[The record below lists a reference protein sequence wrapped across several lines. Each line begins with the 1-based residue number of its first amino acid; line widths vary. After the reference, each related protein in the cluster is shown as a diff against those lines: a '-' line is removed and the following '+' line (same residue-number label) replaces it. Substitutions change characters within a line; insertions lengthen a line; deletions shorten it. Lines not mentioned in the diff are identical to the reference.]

1 MKKIALIVF
10 LCMLFWSVGSAQWY
24 GYYPTGDTNELDG
37 GIGITWIDNQA
48 YYQIS
53 FQPDISIGKFGIG
66 LGLNLLYN
74 VNTGKIRS
82 QDWDTKAD
90 YARIIRYLRYGY
102 KGDSFYARVGAINA
116 GTLGHGL
123 IMNYYNNQINYDMRK
138 LGMAFDLDLGVFGFE
153 TFTNNLG
160 RFEVV
165 GGRAFVRPLYK
176 SNMFMIKNLAFGG
189 TYVTDL
195 DPDSWKAS
203 DDKISEWGVD
213 VELPII
219 KTKYFNLI
227 TYFDHAQINN
237 FGSGQSYG
245 FKAEVNKMESIFDF
259 EFVFERRNLGKQF
272 ISNYFGPFYE
282 ILRNTTLG
290 ELIEYYES
298 LGGDVSSIPEEYKDA
313 IYEIPVTKQ
322 MLLPM
327 MSEKRKGW
335 FGGLRVN
342 FLRLVT
348 AVGTYQ
354 KIDGQ
359 DDSGLMHMGAAL
371 SRSIPFISL
380 EATYDKWGV
389 NSVKDAMTLDYRSVA
404 RFGVGYKIK
413 PYLLLYMDYIWN
425 FKLNNE
431 TGRYEPQERFQP
443 RLAFRY
449 NFGGF

>member
-1 MKKIALIVF
+1 MKRAVF
-10 LCMLFWSVGSAQWY
+10 AAVIMLLFYRAGFTQWY

-82 QDWDTKAD
+82 EDWDSGYD

-102 KGDSFYARVGAINA
+102 KGDPFYARVGAID
-116 GTLGHGL
+116 GHTLGHGL

-138 LGMAFDLDLGVFGFE
+138 LGMAFDLDLGTFGFE

-160 RFEVV
+160 RLEVV
-165 GGRAFVRPLYK
+165 GGRMYLRPLYK
-176 SNMFMIKNLAFGG
+176 SNIFLFKNMGFGA

-203 DDKISEWGVD
+203 DDKVSEWGLD
-213 VELPII
+213 VELPLI
-219 KTKYFNLI
+219 KSKFFNLI
-227 TYFDHAQINN
+227 TYFDHAQITDY
-237 FGSGQSYG
+237 GSGQSYG
-245 FKAEVNKMESIFDF
+245 FKADVNHMESILDF
-259 EFVFERRNLGKQF
+259 QFVFERRILGKEF
-272 ISNYFGPFYE
+272 IANYFGPFYE
-282 ILRNTTLG
+282 ILRSTSLG
-290 ELIEYYES
+290 ELMEYYES
-298 LGGDVSSIPEEYKDA
+298 LGGDVAGVPEEYRDVL
-313 IYEIPVTKQ
+313 YEIPVNKQ

-327 MSEKRKGW
+327 MTEKRKGW
-335 FGGLRVN
+335 FGAMRFH
-342 FLRLVT
+342 FLHLIT
-348 AVGTYQ
+348 AMGSYQ
-354 KIDGQ
+354 IIDGETN
-359 DDSGLMHMGAAL
+359 SGLMHLGAAL

-380 EATYDKWGV
+380 EASYDKWGV
-389 NSVKDAMTLDYRSVA
+389 DNLREATTLDYRSVA
-404 RFGVGYKIK
+404 RFGIGYKIK

-425 FKLNNE
+425 FRLNE
-431 TGRYEPQERFQP
+431 KTGRYEPQERFQP

-449 NFGGF
+449 NFGRF